1 MLSCLSHALAFGVP
15 AGRLRSTCQ
24 IRPENE
30 SARRI
35 TPGATTQ
42 LPLRPRA
49 SSVETELWRGH
60 LGTARRK
67 GR

>member
-1 MLSCLSHALAFGVP
+1 VP